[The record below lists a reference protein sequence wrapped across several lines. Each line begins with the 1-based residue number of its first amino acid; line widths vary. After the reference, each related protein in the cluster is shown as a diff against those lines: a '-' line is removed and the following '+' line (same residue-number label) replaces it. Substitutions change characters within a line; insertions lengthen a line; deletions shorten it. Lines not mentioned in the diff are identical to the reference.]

1 MDTFKLSWGLLEKN
15 NRKKFVLIIFLF
27 IVLSFLEVLGIAS
40 VIPFITAIFN
50 PEILNSYQFLNKYS
64 EILEKKNDL
73 ILPFFSIIFFFI
85 FQIKNIFHVITYK
98 FIYSFITNFRA
109 VITTRVLKKYFHQEF
124 LFFTKNPQGKL
135 MTSLYTETKTFTD
148 TFIDA
153 LMIFISELIILI
165 AIFVLIIAAGKG
177 EGILIILPIIFCV
190 SLILK
195 VLNKKIKLL
204 ANQRVITSEILATL
218 AQRIFISVRDIFFSN
233 NSKKLIDKFYDT
245 NKDQSEVDV
254 NVQTFR
260 LIPRALLEVTGLL
273 VLLSLIL
280 YFDYI
285 GVSKDVILIN
295 LTFYFVVAFRA
306 IPSFNKILIQYQR
319 IKFSKNSVKI
329 ISDIINLEE
338 KRIISLQ
345 SENQINFVNSIR
357 LKDIDFSYETDP
369 KLFEDL
375 NLELKKNEIVGLY
388 GESGSGKSSLLNLI
402 TMLIKPT
409 KGNLYLDDK
418 VISSK
423 EDIRKYQNM
432 ITFISQ
438 DTFLIE
444 DTIKNNII
452 FFSDSDLDEEKLNFA
467 IKFAK
472 VDKFLG
478 EFKEGLNYKVGSH
491 SRRISS
497 GQRQRIAIAR
507 SIYNL
512 KDILV
517 FDEATNAL
525 DQENEN
531 LIIEN
536 LYKLK
541 NVTVI
546 LVSHNLK
553 LLKSCHKI
561 YNLSDGKLV
570 LKDALNG

>member
-1 MDTFKLSWGLLEKN
+1 MDNFKLSWGLLEKN

-27 IVLSFLEVLGIAS
+27 IVLSLLEVLGIAS

-50 PEILNSYQFLNKYS
+50 PEILNSFQFINKYS
-64 EILEKKNDL
+64 EILEKKRDL
-73 ILPFFSIIFFFI
+73 ILPLFSLIFFFI
-85 FQIKNIFHVITYK
+85 FLIKNIFHIITYK

-109 VITTRVLKKYFHQEF
+109 EITTRVLKKYFHQEF
-124 LFFTKNPQGKL
+124 LFFAKNPQGKL
-135 MTSLYTETKTFTD
+135 MTSLYTETRTFTD

-153 LMIFISELIILI
+153 LMIVISESIILI
-165 AIFVLIIAAGKG
+165 AIFALIIAAGKS
-177 EGILIILPIIFCV
+177 EGIFIILPIILCV
-190 SLILK
+190 GFLSK

-204 ANQRVITSEILATL
+204 ANQRVIISEILATL

-233 NSKKLIDKFYDT
+233 NSTKLIDKFYDT
-245 NKDQSEVDV
+245 NKDQSKIDV
-254 NVQTFR
+254 SVQTFQ

-285 GVSKDVILIN
+285 GVSKDVILSN
-295 LTFYFVVAFRA
+295 LTFYFVIAYRA
-306 IPSFNKILIQYQR
+306 IPSFNKILIQHQR
-319 IKFSKNSVKI
+319 IKYSKNSVKT
-329 ISDIINLEE
+329 ISDILKLEE
-338 KRIISLQ
+338 SRIISLH
-345 SENQINFVNSIR
+345 SENKLNFVDSIR
-357 LKDIDFSYETDP
+357 LKDIDFSYDIKP

-438 DTFLIE
+438 DTFLVE
-444 DTIKNNII
+444 DTIKNNIT

-472 VDKFLG
+472 VDKFLS
-478 EFKEGLNYKVGSH
+478 EFKEGLDYKVGSH

-536 LYKLK
+536 LYKLE
-541 NVTVI
+541 NITII

-561 YNLSDGKLV
+561 YNLSDGKLL
-570 LKDALNG
+570 LKDIN

>member
-1 MDTFKLSWGLLEKN
+1 MDNFKLSWGLLEKN

-27 IVLSFLEVLGIAS
+27 IALSLLEVLGIAS
-40 VIPFITAIFN
+40 VIPFISAIFN
-50 PEILNSYQFLNKYS
+50 PEILNSFQFLSKYS
-64 EILEKKNDL
+64 EILEKKSDL
-73 ILPFFSIIFFFI
+73 ILPLFSLIFFFI
-85 FQIKNIFHVITYK
+85 FLIKNIFHIITYK
-98 FIYSFITNFRA
+98 FIYSFITNLRA
-109 VITTRVLKKYFHQEF
+109 EIITRVLKKYFHQEF
-124 LFFTKNPQGKL
+124 LFFAKNPQGKL
-135 MTSLYTETKTFTD
+135 MTSLYTETRTFTD

-153 LMIFISELIILI
+153 LMIVISESIILI
-165 AIFVLIIAAGKG
+165 AIIALIIAAGKS
-177 EGILIILPIIFCV
+177 EGIFIILPIILCV
-190 SLILK
+190 GLLSK
-195 VLNKKIKLL
+195 VLSKKIKSL
-204 ANQRVITSEILATL
+204 ANQRVIISEILATF

-233 NSKKLIDKFYDT
+233 NSTKLIDKFYDT
-245 NKDQSEVDV
+245 NKDQSKIDV
-254 NVQTFR
+254 SVQTFQ

-285 GVSKDVILIN
+285 GVSKDVILSN
-295 LTFYFVVAFRA
+295 LTFYFVVAYRA
-306 IPSFNKILIQYQR
+306 IPSFNKILIQHQR
-319 IKFSKNSVKI
+319 IKYSKNSVKI
-329 ISDIINLEE
+329 ISDILNLEE
-338 KRIISLQ
+338 SRIISLR
-345 SENQINFVNSIR
+345 SENKLNFVDSIR
-357 LKDIDFSYETDP
+357 LKDINFSYDIKP
-369 KLFEDL
+369 NLFENI

-438 DTFLIE
+438 DTFLVE
-444 DTIKNNII
+444 DTIKNNIT
-452 FFSDSDLDEEKLNFA
+452 FFSDSDLDEERLNFA

-478 EFKEGLNYKVGSH
+478 EFKEGLDYKVGSH

-541 NVTVI
+541 NVTII

-561 YNLSDGKLV
+561 YNLSDSKLI
-570 LKDALNG
+570 LKDIN